1 MEKYTIEDIKNLE
14 NIGISII
21 GQIDS
26 DYRELRENDKNKA
39 DSLKRIQ
46 EILKE
51 GE

>member
-1 MEKYTIEDIKNLE
+1 MEKYIIEDIKSLE

-21 GQIDS
+21 GQIES
-26 DYRELRENDKNKA
+26 DYRELRESDKNKA
-39 DSLKRIQ
+39 DNLKRIQ

>member
-1 MEKYTIEDIKNLE
+1 MEKYKIEYIKNIE

-21 GQIDS
+21 GQINS
-26 DYRELRENDKNKA
+26 DYSELKENDKNKA

>member
-21 GQIDS
+21 GQIENG
-26 DYRELRENDKNKA
+26 YHELRKDDENKSDR
-39 DSLKRIQ
+39 LKRIQ
-46 EILKE
+46 EILKQ